1 MLFAIERAV
10 LKEGAYHFPKTVRA
24 KAHEALCTD
33 AVRTLFH
40 NFTYTASVLETE
52 ETDTLSLS
60 IGDATPI
67 TLSGH
72 AYALRVT
79 EGGVYLTAKNEQ
91 ELLRG
96 FMVLLDRIQPT
107 DDGAKIDCCDI
118 LDTPPIGTR
127 MVHLCVFHETEL
139 WEVHR
144 FLRASAVLRFT
155 HVILEFW
162 GMLRYD
168 CMPEL
173 GWPSAF
179 SKEELRPIIE
189 ETRALGVEIIPMFN
203 HWGHASA
210 ARVMHGKHV
219 VLDQNPRLASY
230 FTAEGWCWDI
240 RSKKVRAL
248 LREVRR
254 ELCELCGDGSYFHIG
269 CDEAYDFTFTKEHMD
284 AITDYINE
292 IGAELEAMGRRV
304 IVWGDMFLTHKTSHM
319 KENGYACAAPSEKES
334 QYLISRLHRRTVV
347 ADWQYGAKKA
357 PVETVCDFK
366 DAGLDCIVCSWDRG
380 VPQLQSC
387 IDTASDA
394 SLFGFMHTTWHTLS
408 QGYPFTAMAAALACG
423 NPKGIDRH
431 HYLTATASL
440 LRRVYPA
447 CGDYARAG
455 FAKVDTADL
464 VV

>member
-1 MLFAIERAV
+1 MLFTIKSAV
-10 LKEGAYHFPKTVRA
+10 LKEGAYHFPKTV
-24 KAHEALCTD
+24 KAIAHKALCTD

-40 NFTYTASVLETE
+40 NFTYTASTLDMS
-52 ETDTLSLS
+52 ETDALSLS

-67 TLSGH
+67 ALDGNT
-72 AYALRVT
+72 YALRVS
-79 EGGVYLTAKNEQ
+79 ESGVYLTAKDEN

-96 FMVLLDRIQPT
+96 FMVLLDRILPT
-107 DDGAKIDCCDI
+107 DNGAKIECCDI
-118 LDTPPIGTR
+118 LDTPRIGVR

-144 FLRASAVLRFT
+144 FLRAAAVLRFT

-168 CMPEL
+168 CLPEL
-173 GWPSAF
+173 GWKEAF
-179 SKEELRPIIE
+179 TKEEIRPIIE
-189 ETRALGVEIIPMFN
+189 EVRSLGVEVVPMFN

-210 ARVMHGKHV
+210 CRVMHGKHV
-219 VLDQNPRLASY
+219 VLDQNPRLASL

-240 RSKKVRAL
+240 RSEKTRAL
-248 LREVRR
+248 LREVRA

-304 IVWGDMFLTHKTSHM
+304 IVWGDMFLTHKPTHS
-319 KENGYACAAPSEKES
+319 KENAYACNAPSEEAAS
-334 QYLISRLHRRTVV
+334 YLISRLHPRTVV

-357 PVETVCDFK
+357 PVETVYDFQN
-366 DAGLDCIVCSWDRG
+366 AGLDCIVCSWDRG

-387 IDTASDA
+387 ITTACDA
-394 SLFGFMHTTWHTLS
+394 ALFGFMHTTWHTLS
-408 QGYPFTAMAAALACG
+408 QGYPYTAMAAALACG
-423 NPKGIDRH
+423 NPSGIDRH
-431 HYLTATASL
+431 HYLTACASI

-447 CGDYARAG
+447 LGDYAHTG
-455 FAKVDTADL
+455 FSKVDTADL
-464 VV
+464 V